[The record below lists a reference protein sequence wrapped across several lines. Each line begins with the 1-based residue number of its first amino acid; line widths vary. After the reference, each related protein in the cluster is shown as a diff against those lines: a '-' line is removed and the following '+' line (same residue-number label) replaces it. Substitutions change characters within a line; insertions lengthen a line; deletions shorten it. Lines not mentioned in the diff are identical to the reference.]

1 MKTVLAWF
9 IDNPVAAN
17 LLMVILLVGGSFS
30 LVSMHKEEFPSIE
43 PGIIQIN
50 VPYLGA
56 SPAEVERAVCVR
68 IEEALEGLDGIEKS
82 MRPMGMSSQTDTHA
96 QRTTLE

>member
-1 MKTVLAWF
+1 
-9 IDNPVAAN
+9 
-17 LLMVILLVGGSFS
+17 
-30 LVSMHKEEFPSIE
+30 MHKEEFPSIE

-68 IEEALEGLDGIEKS
+68 IEEALEGLDGIENLNTDSRRRMCSAFLELYSDTDITLHS
-82 MRPMGMSSQTDTHA
+82 MRSKA
-96 QRTTLE
+96 A